1 MFFDKKLK
9 DRQTIPLDTLCGMP
23 TIASQFPLTLGSG
36 FRYLRWNCTCAS
48 CRKEIPDAALRGE
61 VTRPRSN
68 VAVIEAAGSCKTC
81 RAVTLFLYHLHDDGV
96 VRALTP
102 AGWEERVYKPVS
114 KSP

>member
-1 MFFDKKLK
+1 MFFAKLK
-9 DRQTIPLDTLCGMP
+9 DRQTIPLDTLCAMP
-23 TIASQFPLTLGSG
+23 TIASQFPVVLGNG

-48 CRKEIPDAALRGE
+48 CHQEIPDADLRGA

-81 RAVTLFLYHLHDDGV
+81 RAVNLFLYHLHDDGV

-102 AGWEERVYKPVS
+102 NGWDRREYKPVG
-114 KSP
+114 KVP